1 MRAPLV
7 LAAILVFGLSA
18 PAQLQ
23 FDGLVNLPPDTD
35 STQAVALGDVDGDG
49 DLDLV
54 LGNDNGQDR
63 LYLNDGSGT
72 FTDVTAANMPT
83 DSDATYDVAL
93 GDVDGDGDVDLI
105 FGKRAFFS
113 GRQNRL
119 YLNDGTGAFT
129 DTTAARMPVD
139 TDITQAVALGDV
151 DGGCPPLGRVMRC
164 PR

>member
-72 FTDVTAANMPT
+72 FTLT
-83 DSDATYDVAL
+83 
-93 GDVDGDGDVDLI
+93 I
-105 FGKRAFFS
+105 
-113 GRQNRL
+113 L
-119 YLNDGTGAFT
+119 YLNLILVLLSISLLYLCGMFFIGVTIYLLVRRQLFLVGLPICFVIDFLFFFVHKLIYLCSLNNIS
-129 DTTAARMPVD
+129 P
-139 TDITQAVALGDV
+139 
-151 DGGCPPLGRVMRC
+151 
-164 PR
+164 